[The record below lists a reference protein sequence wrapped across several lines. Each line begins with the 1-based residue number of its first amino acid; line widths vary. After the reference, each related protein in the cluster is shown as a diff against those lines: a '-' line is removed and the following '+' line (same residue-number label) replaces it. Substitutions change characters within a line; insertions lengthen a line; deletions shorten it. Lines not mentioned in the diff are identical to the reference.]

1 VLGTATK
8 MAPQSHRE
16 ERAPR
21 LLVHW
26 NAESGWWSSLR
37 ALFASYKLPTLR
49 ASIYFR
55 DSNVSRSQLAGRS
68 LTASFLMHCALIM
81 LIVYLPQALPAK
93 ALASNS
99 SPATHEKIYYRV
111 PLLDASQ
118 TLPRIAPAG
127 PGARPGT
134 GSKPNQLPA
143 LGSTAAHSNLT
154 VVSKP
159 AVPDNTR
166 QTIYQRSSPPDLRI
180 PVELKLPNVVL
191 GNPLEAPKVPLKFDP
206 SSARPT
212 QTNRQLAPEAAPSL
226 APEAPKSPLMTNL
239 DPSVSQPRLAIP
251 LAGAAKPTVKTGN
264 GGATGSASGGVAAP
278 GEGADLLIVG
288 VDPAPAGSAITLGP
302 GNRWGEFS
310 ISPAGGQ
317 PGSPG
322 GSPGGVVGGG
332 SGGSGSG
339 GDGSTGVG
347 PGGGGGGGGPSGG
360 AGAVSINGTGG
371 AGAPGALGSAMIAS
385 MVYPVPAAVL
395 PKFRKSGLVVS
406 AGPIGGG
413 GLAVYHALSCGKI
426 YTIFLPMPGKNWTMQ
441 YCQKSDHPAP
451 KPDPD
456 NRSTVIHL
464 ESALIPPDADLDSR
478 FDFQRLPVPVEKG
491 HKIIVLRGN
500 LLADGTV
507 SDLQVYQG
515 IVPAMDEA
523 ARVAFSRWKFK
534 PAMRDGKPVA
544 VDILVGISPERPAA
558 P

>member
-1 VLGTATK
+1 MLGTATK
-8 MAPQSHRE
+8 MAPQLHPE
-16 ERAPR
+16 ERALQ
-21 LLVHW
+21 LLVQW
-26 NAESGWWSSLR
+26 NAGSGWWSSLR
-37 ALFASYKLPTLR
+37 ALFASHKPPTLR
-49 ASIYFR
+49 TSIYFR
-55 DSNVSRSQLAGRS
+55 DSNVARSQLAGRS

-81 LIVYLPQALPAK
+81 LVVYLPQALPAK
-93 ALASNS
+93 ALAFNS
-99 SPATHEKIYYRV
+99 SPASHEKIYYRV

-180 PVELKLPNVVL
+180 PVEVKLPNMVL
-191 GNPLEAPKVPLKFDP
+191 GNPLEAPKAPLQFDP
-206 SSARPT
+206 NSAKPT
-212 QTNRQLAPEAAPSL
+212 QANRQLAPEAAPSVSS
-226 APEAPKSPLMTNL
+226 ETPKMPLVTYL
-239 DPSVSQPRLAIP
+239 DPSSSQPRLAIP
-251 LAGAAKPTVKTGN
+251 LAGAAKPTLKTGN
-264 GGATGSASGGVAAP
+264 GGPSGAANGGVAAP
-278 GEGADLLIVG
+278 GDGNDLLVVG
-288 VDPAPAGSAITLGP
+288 VDPGPAGSVVALGP

-332 SGGSGSG
+332 TGGAGLG

-347 PGGGGGGGGPSGG
+347 PGGGGGGGGASGKSGAISISGSGG
-360 AGAVSINGTGG
+360 SGSS
-371 AGAPGALGSAMIAS
+371 GALVSAPLMS

-395 PKFRKSGLVVS
+395 PKVRKSGLVVS

-413 GLAVYHALSCGKI
+413 GLAVYRALSCGKI
-426 YTIFLPMPGKNWTMQ
+426 YTVFLPMPGKNWTMQ
-441 YCQKSDHPAP
+441 YCQKADPAEP
-451 KPDPD
+451 KSNPD

-464 ESALIPPDADLDSR
+464 ESALIPPDADPDSR
-478 FDFQRLPVPVEKG
+478 FDFQRLPVPIEKG
-491 HKIIVLRGN
+491 HKIIVLRGS

-507 SDLQVYQG
+507 SNLQVYQG
-515 IVPAMDEA
+515 LVPAMDDA
-523 ARVAFSRWKFK
+523 ARLAFSRWKFK
-534 PAMRDGKPVA
+534 PAMRDGKAVA
-544 VDILVGISPERPAA
+544 VDILVGISPEP
-558 P
+558 PPVQ

>member
-1 VLGTATK
+1 MLGTATK
-8 MAPQSHRE
+8 MAPQSHPE
-16 ERAPR
+16 ERALR
-21 LLVHW
+21 LLVQW
-26 NAESGWWSSLR
+26 NAGSGWWSSLR
-37 ALFASYKLPTLR
+37 ALLASYKPPTMR
-49 ASIYFR
+49 TSIYFR
-55 DSNVSRSQLAGRS
+55 DSNVARSQLAGRS

-81 LIVYLPQALPAK
+81 LVVYLPQALPAK
-93 ALASNS
+93 ALAFNS
-99 SPATHEKIYYRV
+99 SPSPHEKIYYRV

-180 PVELKLPNVVL
+180 PVEVKLPNMVL
-191 GNPLEAPKVPLKFDP
+191 GNPLEAPKAPLQFDP
-206 SSARPT
+206 NSAKPT
-212 QTNRQLAPEAAPSL
+212 QANRQIAPEAAPTVTS
-226 APEAPKSPLMTNL
+226 EAPKTPLVTYL
-239 DPSVSQPRLAIP
+239 DPSSSQPRLAIP
-251 LAGAAKPTVKTGN
+251 LAGAAKPTLKAGN
-264 GGATGSASGGVAAP
+264 GGPSGAANGGVAAP
-278 GEGADLLIVG
+278 GDGNDLLVVG
-288 VDPAPAGSAITLGP
+288 VDPGPAGSVVALGP

-332 SGGSGSG
+332 TGGTGLG

-347 PGGGGGGGGPSGG
+347 PGGGGGGGGASGKSGAISISGSGG
-360 AGAVSINGTGG
+360 SGSS
-371 AGAPGALGSAMIAS
+371 GALASAPLTS

-413 GLAVYHALSCGKI
+413 GLAVYRALTCGKI
-426 YTIFLPMPGKNWTMQ
+426 YTVFLPMPGKNWTMQ
-441 YCQKSDHPAP
+441 YCQKADPAEP
-451 KPDPD
+451 KTNPDS
-456 NRSTVIHL
+456 RSTVIHL
-464 ESALIPPDADLDSR
+464 ESALIPPDADPDSR
-478 FDFQRLPVPVEKG
+478 FDFQRLPVPIEKG
-491 HKIIVLRGN
+491 HKIIVLRGS
-500 LLADGTV
+500 LLADGAV

-515 IVPAMDEA
+515 LVPAMDEA
-523 ARVAFSRWKFK
+523 ARLAFSRWKFK
-534 PAMRDGKPVA
+534 PAMRDGKAVA
-544 VDILVGISPERPAA
+544 VDILVGISPEPPPA

>member
-1 VLGTATK
+1 MLGTATK
-8 MAPQSHRE
+8 MAPQSHPE
-16 ERAPR
+16 ERALQ
-21 LLVHW
+21 LLVQW
-26 NAESGWWSSLR
+26 NAGSGWWSSLG
-37 ALFASYKLPTLR
+37 ALLASYKLPALR
-49 ASIYFR
+49 NSIYFR
-55 DSNVSRSQLAGRS
+55 DSNLSRSQLAGRS

-81 LIVYLPQALPAK
+81 LVVYLPQALPAK
-93 ALASNS
+93 ALAFNS
-99 SPATHEKIYYRV
+99 SPASHEKIYYRV

-180 PVELKLPNVVL
+180 PVEVKLPNMVL
-191 GNPLEAPKVPLKFDP
+191 GNPLEAPKAPLQTDP
-206 SSARPT
+206 NSAKPT
-212 QTNRQLAPEAAPSL
+212 QVNRQFAPEAAPSVS
-226 APEAPKSPLMTNL
+226 AEAPKTSLVTYL
-239 DPSVSQPRLAIP
+239 DPSSSQPRLAIP
-251 LAGAAKPTVKTGN
+251 LAGAAKPTLKTGN
-264 GGATGSASGGVAAP
+264 GGPSGAANGGVAAP
-278 GEGADLLIVG
+278 GDGNDLLVVG
-288 VDPAPAGSAITLGP
+288 VDPGPAGSVVALGP

-332 SGGSGSG
+332 TGGTGLG

-347 PGGGGGGGGPSGG
+347 PGGGGGGGGASGKSGAISISGSGG
-360 AGAVSINGTGG
+360 SGSS
-371 AGAPGALGSAMIAS
+371 GALASAPLTS
-385 MVYPVPAAVL
+385 MVYPVPASVL
-395 PKFRKSGLVVS
+395 PKVRKSGLVVS

-413 GLAVYHALSCGKI
+413 GLAIYRALTCGKI
-426 YTIFLPMPGKNWTMQ
+426 YTVFLPMPGKNWTMQ
-441 YCQKSDHPAP
+441 YCQKADHAEP
-451 KPDPD
+451 KTNPD

-464 ESALIPPDADLDSR
+464 EAALIPPDADPDSR
-478 FDFQRLPVPVEKG
+478 FDFQRLPVPIEKG
-491 HKIIVLRGN
+491 HKIIVLRGS

-515 IVPAMDEA
+515 LVPAMDEA
-523 ARVAFSRWKFK
+523 ARLAFSRWKFK

-544 VDILVGISPERPAA
+544 VDILVGISPEP
-558 P
+558 PPVP